1 MTIPS
6 IAITVFLIGVII
18 YDYRYYKRKDSNRE
32 SITKSQDEKSE
43 DVRNTEKPKRYINL
57 KSKAIIDMDQITY
70 VSSDGPYIEIYQKDK
85 EKPEVDRN
93 TLKNVLEQ
101 LPSSQFVQIHRSYI
115 INVSQVKSL
124 YASKVILN
132 DETELNVS
140 RTYKPIVQS
149 KLKISA

>member
-1 MTIPS
+1 
-6 IAITVFLIGVII
+6 
-18 YDYRYYKRKDSNRE
+18 
-32 SITKSQDEKSE
+32 
-43 DVRNTEKPKRYINL
+43 
-57 KSKAIIDMDQITY
+57 MDQITY